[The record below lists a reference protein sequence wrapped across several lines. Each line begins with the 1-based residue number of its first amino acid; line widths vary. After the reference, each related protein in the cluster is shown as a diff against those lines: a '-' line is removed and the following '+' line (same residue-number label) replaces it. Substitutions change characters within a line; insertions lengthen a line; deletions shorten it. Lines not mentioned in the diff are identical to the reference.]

1 MIIYKGKKAVCGIQ
15 LTIDRVWRYVMTD
28 QDLLTVRITDDE
40 HNTITKT
47 YTNADVD
54 SIDKMI
60 TVELSPEDT
69 SQLSLGRGVITAY
82 MNELAVLTPHEIY
95 IKEAL

>member
-1 MIIYKGKKAVCGIQ
+1 
-15 LTIDRVWRYVMTD
+15 MTD
-28 QDLLTVRITDDE
+28 QDVLTVRITDDE
-40 HNTITKT
+40 HWTLTKT
-47 YTNADVD
+47 YTSADVD
-54 SIDKMI
+54 SIDKQI

-82 MNELAVLTPHEIY
+82 MNELCVLPAEEIY

>member
-15 LTIDRVWRYVMTD
+15 LTIDRVWRYAMTD
-28 QDLLTVRITDDE
+28 QDVLTVRITDDE
-40 HNTITKT
+40 HWTLTKT
-47 YTNADVD
+47 YTSADVD
-54 SIDKMI
+54 SIDKQI

-82 MNELAVLTPHEIY
+82 MNELCVLPAEEIY

>member
-1 MIIYKGKKAVCGIQ
+1 MIIYKGKRAVCGIQ
-15 LTIDRVWRYVMTD
+15 LTIDRVWRYAMSD

-40 HNTITKT
+40 HWTITKT
-47 YTNADVD
+47 YTSADID

-60 TVELSPEDT
+60 TVELSAEDT
-69 SQLSLGRGVITAY
+69 SQLSLGRGIIAAY
-82 MNELAVLTPHEIY
+82 MNELCVLPPTEIY